1 MLLLLHSATITSPP
15 PVGFFAFACNQNKS
29 LSDMG
34 LRYGGGNIAPLLAVI
49 STRTGSIPKVKR

>member
-1 MLLLLHSATITSPP
+1 
-15 PVGFFAFACNQNKS
+15 
-29 LSDMG
+29 MG